1 LGAEVT
7 GVCSAKNAEMVRSLG
22 ADHVIDYTQ
31 EDFTRAGA
39 RYDLIFDNVE
49 NRSLAD
55 VRRALKPSGTLVLNS
70 GTGATGLKMLVR
82 LAKPIVLSPFS
93 RQNLRR
99 FLSRANHKDLAFL
112 KELADSGKLRP
123 AIDRTYP
130 LEGTA
135 AALAYVEGGHV
146 AGKVAIAVAD

>member
-1 LGAEVT
+1 
-7 GVCSAKNAEMVRSLG
+7 MVRSLG

-31 EDFTRAGA
+31 EDFTRAGT

-70 GTGATGLKMLVR
+70 GTGATGIKMFAR
-82 LAKPIVLSPFS
+82 LAAPIVLSPFS

-99 FLSRANHKDLAFL
+99 FLSRANHKDLVFL
-112 KELADSGKLRP
+112 KDLAEAGKLRP
-123 AIDRTYP
+123 VIDRTYP
-130 LEGTA
+130 LAETT
-135 AALAYVEGGHV
+135 AALAYIESGHA
-146 AGKVAIAVAD
+146 AGKVLVTIAV